1 MGDDR
6 EREDMRMGALVV
18 VSAVSF
24 ITETSSDMD
33 EFGPSVGILPC
44 CTRSPRQGQLYNCT
58 GRCLRCNSVKA
69 VHGRHNSASSVR
81 HKARKAHVAKE
92 QRLLAR
98 IWVLPSAATPTVEWV
113 GVVQSV

>member
-1 MGDDR
+1 
-6 EREDMRMGALVV
+6 MRVGALVV

-33 EFGPSVGILPC
+33 EFVPTVGILPC
-44 CTRSPRQGQLYNCT
+44 YTRSPRRGQLYNCT
-58 GRCLRCNSVKA
+58 GRCLQCNSVEA
-69 VHGRHNSASSVR
+69 VHGRHNSASSIR
-81 HKARKAHVAKE
+81 HKARKAHTAAE

-98 IWVLPSAATPTVEWV
+98 IWVVPSAAAPTVEWV